1 MYVRINWFEKKGRK
15 EETLEESLGHTRA
28 KELSTLSTTLAKQVW
43 LGEDWGMNRGKV
55 LGRYQ
60 NGKWIPVRQ
69 IKGN

>member
-1 MYVRINWFEKKGRK
+1 MHVRIDWFEKKGRK

-43 LGEDWGMNRGKV
+43 VVEDRGMNPGKV